1 MSRLRRRLTLAGAL
15 TAAAWM
21 PSLATAQQPVQVVE
35 ADSAQAVFERVFFLG
50 LEEFGNLPRD
60 LALGTTDQLTGGL
73 AIASGNMPRLS
84 SAGFSFTVDSVTG
97 EPVLRT
103 TSLGS
108 VFVDRS
114 LTNGKG
120 VWSLGFS
127 YQQADFDTIQGQSLR
142 EGIPVYEERGT
153 FRDGGQVYAQY
164 LGVFDLDTS
173 VALASASYGLTDRV
187 DLSVTVPLLHVQVT
201 GEGTR
206 DYDAARD
213 LAREP
218 DVVGPIYPGG
228 KARFPVLRASYSG
241 TGLGDIGVAAKVG
254 LANGTRG
261 GAAFVGEVRLPTGNE
276 ENAMGAGKATIRG
289 SLVTSAHLTDS
300 TTVHAN
306 AGATGG
312 GIASGFI
319 YAVGVDQTLLPS
331 SRMTVSFGLMGDI
344 LTDRPTG
351 LSPITVRTIPFDP
364 GAPNVPNLRESRE
377 VVISTWGYN
386 DFGTV
391 ALTRGAVGVK
401 FNLGNGFLLVG
412 SAMFRLNENGVQS
425 KFTPIIGLE
434 RVWGR

>member
-15 TAAAWM
+15 MAAAWM
-21 PSLATAQQPVQVVE
+21 PSLATAQQAAPTIE

-50 LEEFGNLPRD
+50 TDLFGNFPRE
-60 LALGTTDQLTGGL
+60 LALQSAEQLTGGL
-73 AIASGNMPRLS
+73 SIASGTVPRLS

-103 TSLGS
+103 NSLGA

-120 VWSLGFS
+120 VWSFGFS
-127 YQQADFDTIQGQSLR
+127 YQQADFDKIQGESLGT
-142 EGIPVYEERGT
+142 GIPVYEERGR
-153 FRDGGQVYAQY
+153 FADGGEIYSQY
-164 LGVFDLDTS
+164 LGVFDIDTS

-187 DLSVTVPLLHVQVT
+187 DLSVTVPIIHVQVD

-206 DYDAARD
+206 DYDVMRD
-213 LAREP
+213 YVLDP
-218 DVVGPIYPGG
+218 VFLDPFYPNGQG
-228 KARFPVLRASYSG
+228 RFPLVRATYSG
-241 TGLGDIGVAAKVG
+241 TGLGDIGLAAKVG
-254 LANGTRG
+254 LVNNDRG
-261 GAAFVGEVRLPTGNE
+261 GAAFVGEVRLPTGKE
-276 ENAMGAGKATIRG
+276 ENAMGAGKATVRG
-289 SLVTSAHLTDS
+289 SLVASAHLTDS
-300 TTVHAN
+300 TTFHAN
-306 AGATGG
+306 AGGTGG

-319 YAVGVDQTLLPS
+319 YGVGVDQTLLPS
-331 SRMTVSFGLMGDI
+331 SRMTVSFSIMGDI

-351 LSPITVRTIPFDP
+351 LVQIPIQRTPINPNDPRSRDVTV
-364 GAPNVPNLRESRE
+364 
-377 VVISTWGYN
+377 STWGFT

-412 SAMFRLNENGVQS
+412 SALFRLNENGVQS

-434 RVWGR
+434 RAWGR